1 MLIKLVYMYVCY
13 DGFFKLFLTVYFI
26 MFLAWWWYKS
36 IKIYCKINNIAGP
49 IYGYWIQLTQDFC
62 HKHFYTFT
70 CYNDSFKII
79 NLTLIRPTK
88 ERSQRIWLVIGE
100 SWMCIDF
107 QLISLSKSVL
117 VSPRIS
123 SICSMNFERIFWS
136 TF

>member
-1 MLIKLVYMYVCY
+1 MCMLWWT
-13 DGFFKLFLTVYFI
+13 FFKLFLTVYFI

-36 IKIYCKINNIAGP
+36 IKIYCKIKILLVQFIVIEFNWPKIFATNIF
-49 IYGYWIQLTQDFC
+49 IY
-62 HKHFYTFT
+62 FT